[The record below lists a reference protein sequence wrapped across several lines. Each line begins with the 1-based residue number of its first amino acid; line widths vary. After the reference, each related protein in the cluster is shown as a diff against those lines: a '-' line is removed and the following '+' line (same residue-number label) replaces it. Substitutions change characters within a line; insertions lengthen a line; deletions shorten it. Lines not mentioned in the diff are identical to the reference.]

1 MLVMA
6 PVVKRQS
13 TKARRRVS
21 DAEASLFE
29 SAMADVMRTPSV
41 LEPPSVPPAA
51 RAKRPCDPQT
61 PTPEAVK
68 SGAVKSEPVKASK
81 PKGPVVEVRKRS
93 LSPQPAR
100 PDRRGAASG
109 IDRRTAQRLVRGQM
123 RVEDRI
129 DLHGMTQE
137 EARRALDRFLTS
149 AASDGK
155 RCVLVIT
162 GKGSA
167 RTDDAGIMPDREI
180 GILRRSLPRWL
191 ALPDLRDLV
200 VAYHN
205 AKPKDGGEGAFY
217 VLLRRR
223 RD

>member
-1 MLVMA
+1 M
-6 PVVKRQS
+6 
-13 TKARRRVS
+13 
-21 DAEASLFE
+21 
-29 SAMADVMRTPSV
+29 
-41 LEPPSVPPAA
+41 
-51 RAKRPCDPQT
+51 
-61 PTPEAVK
+61 
-68 SGAVKSEPVKASK
+68 
-81 PKGPVVEVRKRS
+81 VEVRKRS

-180 GILRRSLPRWL
+180 GHLAAIFTALAGTTRFARSRRCLSQCQAQGR
-191 ALPDLRDLV
+191 
-200 VAYHN
+200 
-205 AKPKDGGEGAFY
+205 G
-217 VLLRRR
+217 
-223 RD
+223 

>member
-1 MLVMA
+1 MS
-6 PVVKRQS
+6 KRWS
-13 TKARRRVS
+13 PKPHRRAS
-21 DAEASLFE
+21 DAETSLFE
-29 SAMADVMRTPSV
+29 SAMADVMRTPSEP
-41 LEPPSVPPAA
+41 EPPSVFPT
-51 RAKRPCDPQT
+51 RAKRGSDAST
-61 PTPEAVK
+61 PTPEPTQ
-68 SGAVKSEPVKASK
+68 SEAAIQIKPSK
-81 PKGPVVEVRKRS
+81 PKVEAKQS
-93 LSPQPAR
+93 SSSPQPAR

-109 IDRRTAQRLVRGQM
+109 IDRRTGQRLVRGQM

-137 EARRALDRFLTS
+137 EARRALDRFLTNT
-149 AASDGK
+149 ASDGK

-167 RTDDAGIMPDREI
+167 RSDDVGIMPDREI

-191 ALPDLRDLV
+191 ALPGLRELV

-205 AKPKDGGEGAFY
+205 AKPKDGGDGAFY

-223 RD
+223 RA